1 MLRKTCLF
9 FAAVLL
15 ALTAGRAFWVSLG
28 ENPFDMSG
36 RTYVEFFQQLDQ
48 RIAIPIAITG
58 VGGTILAGISA
69 ALYRNQRTSF
79 YLLLTAC
86 GLALTASIVTIVF
99 SVPINNRLATWNP
112 AALPPDYQQFLHSWW
127 QWHQVRLVTM
137 FGAMCLVFV
146 AMLRA

>member
-112 AALPPDYQQFLHSWW
+112 AALSPDYQQFLHSWW

-146 AMLRA
+146 AML